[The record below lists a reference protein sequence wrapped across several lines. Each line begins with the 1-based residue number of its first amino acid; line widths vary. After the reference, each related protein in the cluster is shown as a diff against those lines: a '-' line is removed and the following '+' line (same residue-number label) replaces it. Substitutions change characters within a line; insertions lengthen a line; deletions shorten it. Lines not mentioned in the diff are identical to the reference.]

1 MLYHR
6 AIGDIT
12 SLAVFLFTY
21 TSIKMKKEELFDTVI
36 GVVSECTGIGR
47 EEILRCKSEECTD
60 VRCIAVQVLGRYLTD
75 AQIARLMGLT
85 SRGVNYIRG
94 TFLLRSKKWFVRSN
108 YEAVVKRIG
117 SNALMAV

>member
-21 TSIKMKKEELFDTVI
+21 IIRKMKKEELFEAVI

-47 EEILRCKSEECTD
+47 EAILRCKSEECTD
-60 VRCIAVQVLGRYLTD
+60 VRCIAVHVLGRYLTD
-75 AQIARLMGLT
+75 AQIASSEEQEQQITRLSLHIM
-85 SRGVNYIRG
+85 
-94 TFLLRSKKWFVRSN
+94 FLKI
-108 YEAVVKRIG
+108 E
-117 SNALMAV
+117 

>member
-1 MLYHR
+1 
-6 AIGDIT
+6 
-12 SLAVFLFTY
+12 
-21 TSIKMKKEELFDTVI
+21 MKKEELFDTVI
-36 GVVSECTGIGR
+36 GVVSECTGIER

-108 YEAVVKRIG
+108 YEAVVKQLG
-117 SNALMAV
+117 SNALIGSG